1 MRLKKYIKNP
11 YLLAPYLGS
20 RGLLNWM
27 KDETFLQLRYRAMM
41 DRTPDLK
48 NPRTYTEKIQWLK
61 LHDRRPEYPPLAD
74 KSLVKEFVKNT
85 IGEEY
90 LIPTLAVWDKA
101 EDIDFDILPD
111 AFVLK
116 CTHDSGGMLI
126 CRDKSRLD
134 REQAIARMDTLLRKS
149 FFSINREWVYKNI
162 TPRIIAEPYMEDSRT
177 GELRDY
183 KFFCFDGVPKL
194 MFVASERQKPDTDTK
209 FDFFDMDYN
218 HLDLINGH
226 PNAAVPPERPENFER
241 MKILAA
247 NLSRN
252 IPHVRVDFYEVDG
265 KVYFGELTFYHFSG
279 SVPFQPESWD
289 ETIGSWLTLPPMYH
303 G

>member
-90 LIPTLAVWDKA
+90 LIPTLVVWDKA

-247 NLSRN
+247 KLSRN